1 MLFGINGF
9 GKIVLIAT
17 PRQMHRDLKLQ
28 HALLQQIAQKVGVTE
43 EATAEMRELVE
54 AAPEG
59 APIAALLRTPPL
71 TKSEDD
77 DKLTN
82 AAAEVEKAS
91 TKSSRSYSRAEEA
104 AKEV

>member
-1 MLFGINGF
+1 MFW
-9 GKIVLIAT
+9 AR
-17 PRQMHRDLKLQ
+17 RQMHRDLKLQ
-28 HALLQQIAQKVGVTE
+28 HALLQQIAQKVGITE

-71 TKSEDD
+71 TKSEGN
-77 DKLTN
+77 KQLTN
-82 AAAEVEKAS
+82 AVADAEKAS
-91 TKSSRSYSRAEEA
+91 MRSSRSFQQMDRA

>member
-1 MLFGINGF
+1 MLW
-9 GKIVLIAT
+9 AS
-17 PRQMHRDLKLQ
+17 RQMHRDLKLQ
-28 HALLQQIAQKVGVTE
+28 HALLQQIAQKVGIDE

-71 TKSEDD
+71 TKSEGDNQ
-77 DKLTN
+77 LTN
-82 AAAEVEKAS
+82 AAADAEKAS
-91 TKSSRSYSRAEEA
+91 TRSSRSYQHVDKA